1 MTWLEGSYSFCYTV
15 TLNSKYSSKFK
26 YVLKE
31 RNNNEDH
38 SDIQILLALPGRV
51 KSMFCFVFFLCS
63 FVLLSFKRYKDNK
76 PFKLF
81 RKHKIW
87 REYKPIFQ
95 FLWLKYITICLDKLT
110 SDIICLKYFF
120 PFLLKLHNF
129 LPAENLT
136 KVR

>member
-51 KSMFCFVFFLCS
+51 KSMFCFVFF
-63 FVLLSFKRYKDNK
+63 FVVLFYCPLKGIRIINLSNYSGNIKFEENTN
-76 PFKLF
+76 PFF
-81 RKHKIW
+81 
-87 REYKPIFQ
+87 
-95 FLWLKYITICLDKLT
+95 
-110 SDIICLKYFF
+110 
-120 PFLLKLHNF
+120 NF
-129 LPAENLT
+129 YD
-136 KVR
+136 